1 MLTKR
6 IGLICRNHRREV
18 VNLSLKEM
26 GIKTD
31 TYFKTLS
38 AFECGRSTNINH
50 LNKYFNIGTEEQNE
64 ELAIKI
70 SNVLKGV

>member
-1 MLTKR
+1 MLIKR

-50 LNKYFNIGTEEQNE
+50 LIKYVEIGDTFQRQKLVSEITEI
-64 ELAIKI
+64 LI
-70 SNVLKGV
+70 GV